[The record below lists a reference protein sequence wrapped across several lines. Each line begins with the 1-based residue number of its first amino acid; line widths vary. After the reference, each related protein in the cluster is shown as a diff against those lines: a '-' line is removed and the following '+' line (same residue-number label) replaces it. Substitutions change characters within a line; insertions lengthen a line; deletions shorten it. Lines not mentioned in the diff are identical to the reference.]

1 MTVGDCMNKLN
12 SDIFLSD
19 VFKHYPGTMEVFLAN
34 GFDDFADSDA
44 FMEIGEFVKL
54 KTILKARKIDEKG
67 FLKLLEDKIS
77 SDLRDSKY
85 HQFSINDKLNM
96 LALLPCPLKLP
107 IEEAFNRFI
116 GESKLD
122 QKVKLNYLIEG
133 NANNQ
138 LSYYTYVDQFSN
150 IGEIPDI
157 VISPGINSFYY
168 NSFVEKFIDRGL
180 FVDAAQYAPNER
192 LGKIGIKD
200 PKGNYTIISMN
211 LLVMVVDKLSLGNNS
226 MPREWGDLLSPQFEK
241 KIAIRGQNNFF
252 CETTLLTIYKYF
264 GIEGIKKFGKSVK
277 YGWHPAQ
284 MAKMAGSGS
293 QDSPTISIM
302 PYFYTKMI
310 KNKENV
316 EVIWPLDGAII
327 SPVTML
333 VKADKAE
340 QLKQVTEFFTGPEV
354 GRISAAASFPT
365 MHPDVDNNIPESAVF
380 NWIGWDVIKQN
391 DLGNLVKVL
400 NSEFMKCL

>member
-1 MTVGDCMNKLN
+1 
-12 SDIFLSD
+12 
-19 VFKHYPGTMEVFLAN
+19 
-34 GFDDFADSDA
+34 
-44 FMEIGEFVKL
+44 
-54 KTILKARKIDEKG
+54 
-67 FLKLLEDKIS
+67 
-77 SDLRDSKY
+77 
-85 HQFSINDKLNM
+85 
-96 LALLPCPLKLP
+96 
-107 IEEAFNRFI
+107 
-116 GESKLD
+116 
-122 QKVKLNYLIEG
+122 
-133 NANNQ
+133 
-138 LSYYTYVDQFSN
+138 
-150 IGEIPDI
+150 
-157 VISPGINSFYY
+157 
-168 NSFVEKFIDRGL
+168 
-180 FVDAAQYAPNER
+180 
-192 LGKIGIKD
+192 
-200 PKGNYTIISMN
+200 
-211 LLVMVVDKLSLGNNS
+211 
-226 MPREWGDLLSPQFEK
+226 
-241 KIAIRGQNNFF
+241 
-252 CETTLLTIYKYF
+252 
-264 GIEGIKKFGKSVK
+264 
-277 YGWHPAQ
+277 